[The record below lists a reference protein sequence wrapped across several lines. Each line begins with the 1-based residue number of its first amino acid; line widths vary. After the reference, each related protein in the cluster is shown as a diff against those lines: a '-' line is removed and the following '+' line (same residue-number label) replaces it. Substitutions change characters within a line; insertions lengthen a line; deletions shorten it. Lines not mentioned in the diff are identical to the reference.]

1 MRGSTLIAPLVVWL
15 GAAGCGAED
24 DVVDVREG
32 VRDVCESYRDAMSE
46 CFREAGLDHDSSIGY
61 QDECERRARDRAD
74 IEYFRCL
81 TEKLSESDC
90 SVRGNP
96 LNSLNVAYALAEC
109 SPP

>member
-1 MRGSTLIAPLVVWL
+1 MRRSTLIALLVVWL

-24 DVVDVREG
+24 EVLDVREV

-90 SVRGNP
+90 SVSDNAI
-96 LNSLNVAYALAEC
+96 NSLNVAYALAEC